1 MNGKAINGSI
11 KKIALISIF
20 LIFLVGT
27 ASALPDL
34 YVSSAS
40 TNYKYAGEIYANENN
55 SMVVTVCNAGD
66 QTASD
71 AVVSLSVTDAASN
84 PVVVNYPIGD
94 IAASA
99 CATVTLIDP
108 TIRTSQGSTVTYT
121 VQVNCTNAES
131 NYDNNTL
138 TTSGYEVLFNGYKGK
153 RYWTGASDIT
163 TKHTYEGNINM
174 TYYNQTE
181 AKYASTSWGTRSEV
195 WTPAN
200 LVVPDGSTVL
210 GAWLYVSYNWDN
222 TSTGMAGFGMKFND
236 NASVIPL
243 NNYTD
248 QSNIGSYG
256 DKKYG
261 LISLNVTDYY
271 DANGYN
277 YLNMTQSTSGYVQ
290 ALYPSSLVVV
300 YANANESQRQIFI
313 NEECDELAITEFPN
327 YNYNV
332 TSEEATEYVPF
343 EEYIDK
349 YSAVSATLY
358 SFVASAGHPTGGPDG
373 EGNMFFNDYTVGTY
387 LWEGTSYSAFPY
399 IADVKGYLSDAGD
412 DNVASIQAT
421 SRTGMLNIEQVLVVE
436 Y

>member
-1 MNGKAINGSI
+1 MNEKAINRSI
-11 KKIALISIF
+11 KKIVLIAIF

-153 RYWTGASDIT
+153 GYWTGKSYINNQLIYDLD
-163 TKHTYEGNINM
+163 EGGNM
-174 TYYNQTE
+174 IYFTQP
-181 AKYASTSWGTRSEV
+181 STSYKSTKWTTRTET
-195 WTPAN
+195 WTTS
-200 LVVPDGSTVL
+200 D
-210 GAWLYVSYNWDN
+210 LYVPAGATIVEARLYISYNWDN
-222 TSTGMAGFGMKFND
+222 TTTANPDAPPNFT
-236 NASVIPL
+236 AAL
-243 NNYTD
+243 NNQDLAINTLTPYTD
-248 QSNIGSYG
+248 KSNIGSYG
-256 DKKYG
+256 DREYG
-261 LISLNVTDYY
+261 LYSVDVTAYY
-271 DANGYN
+271 NRATDNN
-277 YLNMTQSTSGYVQ
+277 LVMTADPRG
-290 ALYPSSLVVV
+290 
-300 YANANESQRQIFI
+300 
-313 NEECDELAITEFPN
+313 AILRLFTR
-327 YNYNV
+327 V
-332 TSEEATEYVPF
+332 R
-343 EEYIDK
+343 
-349 YSAVSATLY
+349 L
-358 SFVASAGHPTGGPDG
+358 
-373 EGNMFFNDYTVGTY
+373 
-387 LWEGTSYSAFPY
+387 
-399 IADVKGYLSDAGD
+399 
-412 DNVASIQAT
+412 
-421 SRTGMLNIEQVLVVE
+421 
-436 Y
+436 